1 MKKKK
6 FTALLLVVLTL
17 GLVLAACGG
26 GSSSSSDDEAKQ
38 EEKARTL
45 TDALDR
51 KVEVPATP
59 KKIVAIQNAGELY
72 ALDIKPAATTDYYMG
87 IYPDFLK
94 GVENIGGDKPNVEKI
109 AALKP
114 DLIIISDYQ
123 KDMLTNLEKIAPVY
137 ATKFGVTPDDQLADV
152 ANLVNAK
159 DAEKAYQKKYAKE
172 TEEAKATLKKD
183 GIENQKA
190 AVVQFWGK
198 ETYIHDPIVFGG
210 LYDAGFTPTEAA
222 KKNTETKAIAT
233 EAVPAYVG
241 DADQFFIL
249 TPEGKTTDDVSTL
262 LSGIWKDIPAVK
274 AGHVYLV
281 DNDKWS
287 NYTAPSREYQMQD
300 AIDKITKK

>member
-6 FTALLLVVLTL
+6 LTALLLVVLTL
-17 GLVLAACGG
+17 GLALAACGG
-26 GSSSSSDDEAKQ
+26 GSSSSDEAKT
-38 EEKARTL
+38 ENKARTL

-72 ALDIKPAATTDYYMG
+72 ALDIKPLATTDYYMG

-109 AALKP
+109 ASLKP

-137 ATKFGVTPDDQLADV
+137 ATKFGVTPDEQLSDI

-159 DAEKAYQKKYAKE
+159 GAEKTYQAKYAKE
-172 TEEAKATLKKD
+172 AKEAKATLKD
-183 GIENQKA
+183 ASIENQKA
-190 AVVQFWGK
+190 AVIQFWGK
-198 ETYIHDPIVFGG
+198 ETYIHDPIVFDG
-210 LYDAGFTPTEAA
+210 LYTGAGFTPTEAA
-222 KKNTETKAIAT
+222 KKNNETKAISA

-241 DADQFFIL
+241 DADQLFIL
-249 TPEGKTTDDVSTL
+249 TPEGKTTDEVSNL
-262 LSGIWKDIPAVK
+262 LSGIWKDIPAIK
-274 AGHVYLV
+274 GKHVYLV

-300 AIDKITKK
+300 VIDKLTKN

>member
-6 FTALLLVVLTL
+6 LTALLLVVLTL

-26 GSSSSSDDEAKQ
+26 SGSSSDEAKT
-38 EEKARTL
+38 EDKARTL

-51 KVEVPATP
+51 QVVIPATP

-72 ALDIKPAATTDYYMG
+72 ALDIKPLATTEYYKG

-109 AALKP
+109 ASLKP

-137 ATKFGVTPDDQLADV
+137 ATKFGVTPDEQLTDI

-159 DAEKAYQKKYAKE
+159 EAEKTYQAKYAKE
-172 TEEAKATLKKD
+172 SKEAKATLKD
-183 GIENQKA
+183 AGIENQKA
-190 AVVQFWGK
+190 AVIQFWGK
-198 ETYIHDPIVFGG
+198 EIYIHDPIVFDG
-210 LYDAGFTPTEAA
+210 LYTGAGFTPTEAA
-222 KKNTETKAIAT
+222 KKNKETKAISS
-233 EAVPAYVG
+233 EAIPDYVS
-241 DADQFFIL
+241 DANQLFIL
-249 TPEGKTTDDVSTL
+249 TPEGKSTDELNTL
-262 LSGIWKDIPAVK
+262 LTGIWKDIPAVK
-274 AGHVYLV
+274 AKHVYPV
-281 DNDKWS
+281 NSDEWS

-300 AIDKITKK
+300 AIDKVTNK

>member
-6 FTALLLVVLTL
+6 LTALLLVVLTL
-17 GLVLAACGG
+17 VLALAACGG
-26 GSSSSSDDEAKQ
+26 SSASNDEAKT
-38 EEKARTL
+38 EDKARTL

-51 KVEVPATP
+51 KVVIPATP

-72 ALDIKPAATTDYYMG
+72 ALDIKPLATTDYYMG

-109 AALKP
+109 ASLKP

-137 ATKFGVTPDDQLADV
+137 ATKFGVTPDEQLNDI

-159 DAEKAYQKKYAKE
+159 DAEKTYLAKYAKE
-172 TEEAKATLKKD
+172 SKEAKATLKD
-183 GIENQKA
+183 AGIENQKA

-198 ETYIHDPIVFGG
+198 EIYIHDPIVFDG
-210 LYDAGFTPTEAA
+210 LYTGAGFTPTEAA
-222 KKNTETKAIAT
+222 KKNKETKAIAT
-233 EAVPAYVG
+233 EAVPAYVS
-241 DADQFFIL
+241 DADQLFIL

-262 LSGIWKDIPAVK
+262 LAGIWKDIPAVK
-274 AGHVYLV
+274 AKHVYLV
-281 DNDKWS
+281 DSDKWS